1 VYAWARAHP
10 RAVDGLLGLLLLA
23 SSAGQLGFNGAS
35 TSALAGGLTVNVLLA
50 LAVALRRRNTVAAF
64 AVGAV
69 IGLAQAVYGFR
80 QAPVRAL
87 EPTFTDLAIVVLLYT
102 LAACRPRR
110 ESLAGLAL
118 CLAGSAIAIRGWT
131 PGHQAVSLLLITV
144 AAAGATFTGTWVL
157 GDSVR
162 YRRAYY
168 RSLEDKLAAAER
180 ARDLETKRAQA
191 VDESAARL
199 RRIER
204 DLHDGAQVRLTALA
218 MILGEIK
225 ETMERDPGGARALV
239 AEAHQNAK
247 RTLAELRDLARG
259 IHPVVLDK
267 GLDAALRSVADSS
280 PVPARL
286 DLVMAGRPSQ
296 AIEAI
301 VYFSAAEL
309 IANAAKHSGASQ
321 LEIVVR
327 GQAEGIL
334 LTVTDNGAGGARVVA
349 GGGLA
354 GLRDRAGTVDGRL
367 AVHSPAG
374 GPTIVTITLPRHA

>member
-1 VYAWARAHP
+1 VYAWTRAHP

-23 SSAGQLGFNGAS
+23 GSAGQLAGPSAL
-35 TSALAGGLTVNVLLA
+35 ALAGGLTVNTMLA
-50 LAVALRRRNTVAAF
+50 LAVALRRGNTVAAF

-69 IGLAQAVYGFR
+69 IGLSQAAYGF
-80 QAPVRAL
+80 QQSPVRAL
-87 EPTFTDLAIVVLLYT
+87 EPTITDLAIPVLLYT
-102 LAACRPRR
+102 LAARRPRP

-118 CLAGSAIAIRGWT
+118 CLAGAAIAIAGWT
-131 PGHQAVSLLLITV
+131 PAHQAVSLLLITV
-144 AAAGATFTGTWVL
+144 AAAGATFVGTWVL

-180 ARDLETKRAQA
+180 ARDLEAKRAQA

-218 MILGEIK
+218 MTLGEIK
-225 ETMERDPGGARALV
+225 ETMEQDPRGARAMV
-239 AEAHQNAK
+239 GEAHQNAK

-267 GLDAALRSVADSS
+267 GLDTALRSVADSS

-309 IANAAKHSGASQ
+309 VANAAKHSDASQ
-321 LEIVVR
+321 VEIVVR
-327 GQAEGIL
+327 SQAAGIL
-334 LTVTDNGAGGARVVA
+334 LTVKDNGTGGARVVS

-354 GLRDRAGTVDGRL
+354 GLRERVRTVDGRL
-367 AVHSPAG
+367 AIHSPAG
-374 GPTIVTITLPRHA
+374 GPTTVTIELPGHA

>member
-35 TSALAGGLTVNVLLA
+35 TPALAGGLTVNVLLA

-69 IGLAQAVYGFR
+69 IGLAQAVCGFR

-87 EPTFTDLAIVVLLYT
+87 EPTFTDLAILVLLYT

-180 ARDLETKRAQA
+180 ARDLETKRALA

-218 MILGEIK
+218 MILGEVK

-267 GLDAALRSVADSS
+267 GLDTALRSVADSS

-374 GPTIVTITLPRHA
+374 GPTIVTIALPRHA

>member
-1 VYAWARAHP
+1 VYTWARAHP

-35 TSALAGGLTVNVLLA
+35 TSALAGGITVNVLLA

-69 IGLAQAVYGFR
+69 IGLAQAVCGFR

-102 LAACRPRR
+102 LAAYRPRR

-144 AAAGATFTGTWVL
+144 AAAVATFTGTWVL

-218 MILGEIK
+218 MILGEVK

-247 RTLAELRDLARG
+247 HTLAELRDLARG

-367 AVHSPAG
+367 SVHSPAG
-374 GPTIVTITLPRHA
+374 GPTIVTIALPRHA